1 MNSTLLPLTTPEEEL
16 AYSLGYGVGM
26 GLFICLI
33 ALIFILLIF
42 LAVGYIF
49 QALAIKGMYNKLGLR
64 NGWLAFIPYANIF
77 ALGKVAEQYVHPYG
91 KKNINIQLF

>member
-33 ALIFILLIF
+33 ALIFPKHYF
-42 LAVGYIF
+42 EH
-49 QALAIKGMYNKLGLR
+49 R
-64 NGWLAFIPYANIF
+64 HIPIH
-77 ALGKVAEQYVHPYG
+77 QR
-91 KKNINIQLF
+91 